1 MEFDET
7 LQDRLKQAEMAEREV
22 VRLST
27 LASQAPDLRV
37 RAAKAQ
43 KTDQRRRSREETVAR
58 ARTSAV
64 AAAEKQ
70 SKIPELLGTAARA
83 VIELYTALKDVDAQ
97 RRLSAEAL
105 SIADRI
111 DYDSELEDIEE
122 QEQSMGRDPRGLAY
136 ALAARHGEVRVKQML
151 EEMDPGFS
159 FLRGCNVDDP
169 LYRDVANFVVRH
181 AVPKASQPTGNISQ
195 SEFVAK
201 ANSDPAPERNGVAAI

>member
-1 MEFDET
+1 MEFDEI

-27 LASQAPDLRV
+27 LASQAPELRV

-70 SKIPELLGTAARA
+70 TKIPELLGTAARA
-83 VIELYTALKDVDAQ
+83 VVELYAALKDVDAQ
-97 RRLSAEAL
+97 RRHSAEAL
-105 SIADRI
+105 AIADRI
-111 DYDSELEDIEE
+111 DYDAELEDIED

-136 ALAARHGEVRVKQML
+136 ALAARHGDVKVKQML
-151 EEMDPGFS
+151 EELDPGFNL
-159 FLRGCNVDDP
+159 LRGCNVDDP

-181 AVPKASQPTGNISQ
+181 AVPKTSQPTGNISE

-201 ANSDPAPERNGVAAI
+201 ANSAPAPERNGVAAN